1 MKKQL
6 FSFAAAA
13 FIFPLYSAEASID
26 NDAFLMLKKKYAT
39 QVTASLKT

>member
-26 NDAFLMLKKKYAT
+26 NDAFLDAENK
-39 QVTASLKT
+39 VRTASLKT